1 MRINRPLAV
10 GKWLPTMRAMGPM
23 LRELYRHPEKGFL
36 GAEFFLYRWGPAV
49 LQYWRSFEDLERFA
63 RDPDDPHMP
72 AWQRFNREAKKSGA
86 VGIWHETYLVEPRA
100 YEAIYS
106 NMPEF
111 GLAKA
116 AERSRPPAG
125 GRPRAAA
132 SCARNGTSPPSR
144 LDGWVEFAQLLTP
157 ERASRR
163 SGSADLSS
171 PPPARY
177 APSPNPTLL
186 ERLRAASSR

>member
-1 MRINRPLAV
+1 MAGGNGVVPGRFTAKMDGPFVVFLIGMRINRPLAV

-63 RDPDDPHMP
+63 RNPDDPHMP
-72 AWQRFNREAKKSGA
+72 AWQRFNREAKKSEA
-86 VGIWHETYLVEPRA
+86 VGIWHETYLVEPGA

-116 AERSRPPAG
+116 AERVPAVG
-125 GRPRAAA
+125 GRET
-132 SCARNGTSPPSR
+132 ARRR
-144 LDGWVEFAQLLTP
+144 LMRE
-157 ERASRR
+157 ERH
-163 SGSADLSS
+163 
-171 PPPARY
+171 
-177 APSPNPTLL
+177 
-186 ERLRAASSR
+186 